1 MGSVWSKKSPRSP
14 NPALGMTMSM
24 RPKREMARLKRGK
37 LAVPV
42 GGVGGVVVVVWGGDG
57 DGWGLEVAD
66 EDVAAGGV
74 QVGGDALPDA
84 GGAAGYEGGFAA
96 EFVAWGVEGGCVSS

>member
-1 MGSVWSKKSPRSP
+1 MVEEIAPVAEPGVGDDDVD
-14 NPALGMTMSM
+14 AAEEGDGAF
-24 RPKREMARLKRGK
+24 EEGK